1 MLMHPDARTVLRSV
15 LKAWLPLSEAVLS
28 MAVEHLPDPASA
40 APGRLARL
48 LPPQQLH
55 LKGVQL
61 PKDLQ
66 QVWVGLTFCV
76 MFHVPVCETC
86 KIVKMPCLGTACCLV
101 MPSSPY
107 RSAAVQAPV
116 GGAT

>member
-1 MLMHPDARTVLRSV
+1 MLAHPDARTVLRAV

-28 MAVEHLPDPASA
+28 MGVEHLPDPATA

-61 PKDLQ
+61 SKHLQ
-66 QVWVGLTFCV
+66 QVWVHPEPFGGWATSYACVLQLHHVHTQQLFTLGVGLV
-76 MFHVPVCETC
+76 
-86 KIVKMPCLGTACCLV
+86 LCCLET
-101 MPSSPY
+101 
-107 RSAAVQAPV
+107 PV
-116 GGAT
+116 TAE

>member
-1 MLMHPDARTVLRSV
+1 MSNLSKTATPSVQITDRMLMHPDARTVLRSV

-66 QVWVGLTFCV
+66 QVWVRLAFWV
-76 MFHVPVCETC
+76 MLHASVHAACDS
-86 KIVKMPCLGTACCLV
+86 VKMP
-101 MPSSPY
+101 S
-107 RSAAVQAPV
+107 
-116 GGAT
+116 